1 MAEWWW
7 KADLLESCNCA
18 EFSCGCNYTSLPTQ
32 GNCKAILTWSIQEGA
47 FGEEPLDGLALA
59 MLYAWPGAIHEA
71 NGHAVVYVDERA
83 NDEQRAGLAAIARGE
98 AGAGGPFEV
107 FATTYVEPPEVV
119 HGPLSLEREEHD
131 ARVSLG
137 ELGEVEFEPIRD
149 VMDGSPS
156 LVRWV
161 KASGFLWR
169 DGLTVKTKV
178 AEARADKVSFRYE
191 DTWGVYSQVG
201 YNAPWPAPA
210 ITSYDD

>member
-18 EFSCGCNYTSLPTQ
+18 EFGCGCNYTSMPTH
-32 GNCKAILTWSIQEGA
+32 GDCKAILTWSIEEGA
-47 FGEEPLDGLALA
+47 FGEERLDRLGLAL
-59 MLYAWPGAIHEA
+59 LLTWPGAIHEG
-71 NGHAVVYVDERA
+71 NGHAIVYVDARA
-83 NDEQRAGLAAIARGE
+83 NEAQRAGLAAIGSGE

-119 HGPLSLEREEHD
+119 HGPLTLEREEHD

-137 ELGEVEFEPIRD
+137 ELGEVNFEPIRD

-156 LVRWV
+156 LVHWV
-161 KASGFLWR
+161 KATGFLWR

-178 AEARADKVSFRYE
+178 AEVRADKVSFRYE

>member
-1 MAEWWW
+1 VTDWWW
-7 KADLLESCNCA
+7 TAALLESCNCA
-18 EFSCGCNYTSLPTQ
+18 EFACGCNYTSLPTHRD
-32 GNCKAILTWSIQEGA
+32 CKAILTWSIEEGA
-47 FGEEPLDGLALA
+47 FGEERLDGLAVA
-59 MLYAWPGAIHEA
+59 MLYHWPGAIHEG

-83 NDEQRAGLAAIARGE
+83 NDTQRESLAAIGRGE

-107 FATTYVEPPEVV
+107 FATTYAEQPEVV
-119 HGPLSLEREEHD
+119 VGPLTLEREEHD
-131 ARVSLG
+131 ARVSF
-137 ELGEVEFEPIRD
+137 GEVGEVRFEPLRD

-161 KASGFLWR
+161 KSSGFLWR
-169 DGLTVKTKV
+169 DGLTVKTKAADV
-178 AEARADKVSFRYE
+178 RADKVSFRYE

>member
-7 KADLLESCNCA
+7 QADLLESCNCA
-18 EFSCGCNYTSLPTQ
+18 EFGCGCNYTSLPTY
-32 GNCKAILTWSIQEGA
+32 GNCKAILTWSIREGA
-47 FGEEPLDGLALA
+47 FGEEPLDGLMVAL
-59 MLYAWPGAIHEA
+59 LLAWPGAIHEA

-83 NDEQRAGLAAIARGE
+83 NDAQRAGLAAIARGE

-137 ELGEVEFEPIRD
+137 ELGEVQFEPLRD
-149 VMDGSPS
+149 VMNGAPS
-156 LVRWV
+156 LVHWV
-161 KASGFLWR
+161 KATGFLWR
-169 DGLTVKTKV
+169 DGLTVKTKA

-191 DTWGVYSQVG
+191 DTWGVYSEVG

>member
-1 MAEWWW
+1 VTEWWW
-7 KADLLESCNCA
+7 TADLLESCNCA
-18 EFSCGCNYTSLPTQ
+18 EFACGCNYTSLPTH
-32 GNCKAILTWSIQEGA
+32 GDCKAILTWSIEEGA
-47 FGEEPLDGLALA
+47 FREERLDGLAVA
-59 MLYAWPGAIHEA
+59 MLYHWPGAIHEG

-83 NDEQRAGLAAIARGE
+83 NDTQRESLAAIGRGE

-107 FATTYVEPPEVV
+107 FATTYAEQPEVV
-119 HGPLSLEREEHD
+119 VGPLMLEREEHD
-131 ARVSLG
+131 AHVSF
-137 ELGEVEFEPIRD
+137 GEVGEVRFEPLRD

-161 KASGFLWR
+161 KSSGFLWR
-169 DGLTVKTKV
+169 DGLTVKTKAADV
-178 AEARADKVSFRYE
+178 RADKVAFRYE

>member
-1 MAEWWW
+1 VAEWWW

-18 EFSCGCNYTSLPTQ
+18 EFGCSCNYTSLATH
-32 GNCKAILTWSIQEGA
+32 GDCKAILTWSIQEGA
-47 FGEEPLDGLALA
+47 YGDERLDGLSVA
-59 MLYAWPGAIHEA
+59 MLYAWPGAIHEG
-71 NGHAVVYVDERA
+71 NGHAVVYIDERA
-83 NDEQRAGLAAIARGE
+83 NDEQRAALAAIGRGE
-98 AGAGGPFEV
+98 AGAGGPLEV
-107 FATTYVEPPEVV
+107 FATTYVEPAEVV
-119 HGPLSLEREEHD
+119 HGPLTLERAEHD

-137 ELGEVEFEPIRD
+137 ELGEVNFEPIRD

-169 DGLTVKTKV
+169 DGLTVKTRA

-210 ITSYDD
+210 ITSYED

>member
-1 MAEWWW
+1 VAEWWW

-18 EFSCGCNYTSLPTQ
+18 EFGCGCNYTSLPTQ

-59 MLYAWPGAIHEA
+59 MLYTWPGAIHEA

-83 NDEQRAGLAAIARGE
+83 NDKQRAGLAAIARGE

-137 ELGEVEFEPIRD
+137 DLGEVEFEPIRD

-156 LVRWV
+156 LVHWV

-210 ITSYDD
+210 ITSYHD